1 MRFLADM
8 GISQTTVK
16 WLRGEGHDA
25 IHLRDEKLLTLED
38 SLIIIKARFE
48 ERIILTFDLDFA
60 ALMAVSNE
68 KLPSVVILRLKNQKY
83 SNQISKIKS
92 VLEESSLSLIN
103 GAIIS
108 VDESS
113 FRVKHLPLRNKD

>member
-1 MRFLADM
+1 MRFLAEM

-16 WLRGEGHDA
+16 WLRSEVHDA
-25 IHLRDEKLLTLED
+25 IHLRDEKLQTLED
-38 SLIIIKARFE
+38 SLIIIKARSE

-68 KLPSVVILRLKNQKY
+68 KFPSIVILRLKNQKY

-92 VLEESSLSLIN
+92 VLDESSLSLMN

-113 FRVKHLPLRNKD
+113 FRVKHLPIRNKD

>member
-16 WLRGEGHDA
+16 WLKTEGHDA
-25 IHLRDEKLLTLED
+25 IHLRDERLQILED
-38 SLIIIKARFE
+38 SLIVIKARSE

-68 KLPSVVILRLKNQKY
+68 NFPSIVILRLKNQKY
-83 SNQISKIKS
+83 SNQSRK
-92 VLEESSLSLIN
+92 LNL
-103 GAIIS
+103 
-108 VDESS
+108 
-113 FRVKHLPLRNKD
+113 F

>member
-16 WLRGEGHDA
+16 WLRSEGNDA
-25 IHLRDEKLLTLED
+25 IHLRDENLQTLED
-38 SLIIIKARFE
+38 SLIIIKARSE
-48 ERIILTFDLDFA
+48 KRIILTFDLDFA

-68 KLPSVVILRLKNQKY
+68 KFPSIVILRLKNQKY

-92 VLEESSLSLIN
+92 ILDESSLSLMN

-113 FRVKHLPLRNKD
+113 FRVKHLPIRNKD

>member
-25 IHLRDEKLLTLED
+25 IHLRDEKLQTLED

>member
-16 WLRGEGHDA
+16 WLRSEVHDA
-25 IHLRDEKLLTLED
+25 IHLRDEKLQTLED
-38 SLIIIKARFE
+38 SLIIIKARSE

-68 KLPSVVILRLKNQKY
+68 KFPSIVILRLKNQKY

-92 VLEESSLSLIN
+92 VLDESSLSLMN

-113 FRVKHLPLRNKD
+113 FRVKHLPIRNKD